1 MDFKNVKVRTEQ
13 AVGFVQI
20 DRVVDKNSLNIET
33 SKEILQALTNFDQD
47 SSIKCIA
54 IEGNQKLF
62 SPGADIKELQ
72 SLNKNAAAEKK
83 LFDAFDEIY
92 NIKTRI
98 EEQIGFVQ
106 IDRVAD
112 KNSLNIETSKE
123 ILQALTNF
131 DQDSS
136 IKCIAIEG
144 NQKLF
149 SPGADIKELQSLNK
163 NTAAEKKLFDA
174 FDEIY
179 NIKKPVVALVEGYAL
194 GGGMELAL
202 ICDFI
207 IASENAKFS
216 QPEVNLGLIPGIG
229 GTQRL
234 KRSAGKYNANFLCMT
249 GEMVTAQQAQ
259 NMGIVSVVLK
269 AGEFKDGTMKILKS
283 ISEKPL
289 SSLIEIKRLINK
301 DASLKDER
309 QTFYKLLDSENKKI
323 GIKSFFEKT
332 KPEWK

>member
-1 MDFKNVKVRTEQ
+1 MDFKNIKIRSEQ
-13 AVGFVQI
+13 
-20 DRVVDKNSLNIET
+20 N
-33 SKEILQALTNFDQD
+33 
-47 SSIKCIA
+47 
-54 IEGNQKLF
+54 
-62 SPGADIKELQ
+62 
-72 SLNKNAAAEKK
+72 
-83 LFDAFDEIY
+83 
-92 NIKTRI
+92 
-98 EEQIGFVQ
+98 IGFVQ

-131 DQDSS
+131 DQDNK

-144 NQKLF
+144 NEKLF
-149 SPGADIKELQSLNK
+149 SPGADIKELQNLTKNK
-163 NTAAEKKLFDA
+163 AVAQKLFDA

-179 NIKKPVVALVEGYAL
+179 NIKKPVIALVEGYAL

-207 IASENAKFS
+207 ISSENAKFS

-234 KRSAGKYNANFLCMT
+234 KRTAGKYNANFLCMT
-249 GEMVTAQQAQ
+249 GEMIAAEQAQ
-259 NMGIVSVVLK
+259 NMGIVSIVLK
-269 AGEFKDGTMKILKS
+269 ATEFKDGAMKILKS

-309 QTFYKLLDSENKKI
+309 QTFYKLLDSENKNI

>member
-1 MDFKNVKVRTEQ
+1 MDFKNIKVRSEQ
-13 AVGFVQI
+13 TIGFVQI
-20 DRVVDKNSLNIET
+20 DRVAEKNSLDIET
-33 SKEILQALTNFDQD
+33 SKEILQALQNFDQD
-47 SSIKCIA
+47 NAIKCIA

-72 SLNKNAAAEKK
+72 NLTKNKAAE
-83 LFDAFDEIY
+83 
-92 NIKTRI
+92 
-98 EEQIGFVQ
+98 Q
-106 IDRVAD
+106 
-112 KNSLNIETSKE
+112 
-123 ILQALTNF
+123 
-131 DQDSS
+131 
-136 IKCIAIEG
+136 
-144 NQKLF
+144 
-149 SPGADIKELQSLNK
+149 
-163 NTAAEKKLFDA
+163 KLFDA

-179 NIKKPVVALVEGYAL
+179 NIKKPVIALVEGYAL

-207 IASENAKFS
+207 IASENAKFG

-234 KRSAGKYNANFLCMT
+234 KRSAGKYNANYLCMT
-249 GEMVTAQQAQ
+249 GDIISAQQEH
-259 NMGIVSVVLK
+259 NIGFVSAVLK
-269 AGEFKDGTMKILKS
+269 AEEFKEGAMKILKS

-289 SSLIEIKRLINK
+289 SSLVEIKRLINK

-309 QTFYKLLDSENKKI
+309 QTFYKLLDGENKYI

>member
-1 MDFKNVKVRTEQ
+1 MEFKNIKVRSEQ
-13 AVGFVQI
+13 TIGYVQI
-20 DRVVDKNSLNIET
+20 DRVAEKNSLDIET
-33 SKEILQALTNFDQD
+33 SKEILQALQNFDQD
-47 SSIKCIA
+47 NSIKCIA

-72 SLNKNAAAEKK
+72 NLTKNKAAE
-83 LFDAFDEIY
+83 
-92 NIKTRI
+92 
-98 EEQIGFVQ
+98 Q
-106 IDRVAD
+106 
-112 KNSLNIETSKE
+112 
-123 ILQALTNF
+123 
-131 DQDSS
+131 
-136 IKCIAIEG
+136 
-144 NQKLF
+144 
-149 SPGADIKELQSLNK
+149 
-163 NTAAEKKLFDA
+163 KLFDA

-179 NIKKPVVALVEGYAL
+179 NIKKPVIALVEGYAL

-207 IASENAKFS
+207 IASENAKFG

-234 KRSAGKYNANFLCMT
+234 KRSAGKYNANYLCMT
-249 GEMVTAQQAQ
+249 GEIISAQQAH
-259 NMGIVSVVLK
+259 NIGFVSVVLK
-269 AGEFKDGTMKILKS
+269 AEEFKEGATKILKS

-309 QTFYKLLDSENKKI
+309 QTFYKLLDGENKYI

>member
-1 MDFKNVKVRTEQ
+1 MDFKNIKVRSEL
-13 AVGFVQI
+13 AIGFVQI
-20 DRVVDKNSLNIET
+20 DRVAEKNSLDIET
-33 SKEILQALTNFDQD
+33 SKEILQALQNFDQD
-47 SSIKCIA
+47 NAIKCIA

-72 SLNKNAAAEKK
+72 NLTKNKAAE
-83 LFDAFDEIY
+83 
-92 NIKTRI
+92 
-98 EEQIGFVQ
+98 Q
-106 IDRVAD
+106 
-112 KNSLNIETSKE
+112 
-123 ILQALTNF
+123 
-131 DQDSS
+131 
-136 IKCIAIEG
+136 
-144 NQKLF
+144 
-149 SPGADIKELQSLNK
+149 
-163 NTAAEKKLFDA
+163 KLFDA

-179 NIKKPVVALVEGYAL
+179 NIKKPVIAFVEGYAL

-207 IASENAKFS
+207 IASENAKFG

-234 KRSAGKYNANFLCMT
+234 KRSAGKYNANYLCMT
-249 GEMVTAQQAQ
+249 GEIISAQQAH
-259 NMGIVSVVLK
+259 NIGVVSVVLK
-269 AGEFKDGTMKILKS
+269 AEEFKEGAMKILKS

-289 SSLIEIKRLINK
+289 SSLVEIKRLINK

-309 QTFYKLLDSENKKI
+309 QTFYKLLDGENKNI

>member
-1 MDFKNVKVRTEQ
+1 MNFK
-13 AVGFVQI
+13 
-20 DRVVDKNSLNIET
+20 
-33 SKEILQALTNFDQD
+33 
-47 SSIKCIA
+47 
-54 IEGNQKLF
+54 
-62 SPGADIKELQ
+62 
-72 SLNKNAAAEKK
+72 
-83 LFDAFDEIY
+83 

-131 DQDSS
+131 DQDDST
-136 IKCIAIEG
+136 KCIAIEG
-144 NQKLF
+144 NEKLF
-149 SPGADIKELQSLNK
+149 SPGADIKELQNLTKNK
-163 NTAAEKKLFDA
+163 AAEQKLFDS

-234 KRSAGKYNANFLCMT
+234 KRIAGKYNANYLCMT
-249 GEMVTAQQAQ
+249 GEMITAQQAE

-269 AGEFKDGTMKILKS
+269 AGEFKDGAMKVLKS

-309 QTFYKLLDSENKKI
+309 QTFYKLLDGENKNI

>member
-1 MDFKNVKVRTEQ
+1 MDFKNIKIRSEQ
-13 AVGFVQI
+13 
-20 DRVVDKNSLNIET
+20 N
-33 SKEILQALTNFDQD
+33 
-47 SSIKCIA
+47 
-54 IEGNQKLF
+54 
-62 SPGADIKELQ
+62 
-72 SLNKNAAAEKK
+72 
-83 LFDAFDEIY
+83 
-92 NIKTRI
+92 
-98 EEQIGFVQ
+98 IGFVQ

-131 DQDSS
+131 DQDNK

-144 NQKLF
+144 NEKLF
-149 SPGADIKELQSLNK
+149 SPGADIKELQNLTKNK
-163 NTAAEKKLFDA
+163 AVAQKLFDA

-179 NIKKPVVALVEGYAL
+179 NIKKPVIALVEGYAL

-207 IASENAKFS
+207 ISSENAKFS

-234 KRSAGKYNANFLCMT
+234 KRTAGKYNANFLCMT
-249 GEMVTAQQAQ
+249 GEMIAAEQAQ

-269 AGEFKDGTMKILKS
+269 ATEFKDGAMKILKS

-309 QTFYKLLDSENKKI
+309 QTFYKLLDGENKYI

>member
-1 MDFKNVKVRTEQ
+1 MDFKNIKIRSEQ
-13 AVGFVQI
+13 
-20 DRVVDKNSLNIET
+20 N
-33 SKEILQALTNFDQD
+33 
-47 SSIKCIA
+47 
-54 IEGNQKLF
+54 
-62 SPGADIKELQ
+62 
-72 SLNKNAAAEKK
+72 
-83 LFDAFDEIY
+83 
-92 NIKTRI
+92 
-98 EEQIGFVQ
+98 IGFVK

-131 DQDSS
+131 DQDNT

-144 NQKLF
+144 NEKLF
-149 SPGADIKELQSLNK
+149 SPGADIKELQNLTKNK
-163 NTAAEKKLFDA
+163 AAEQKLFDA

-179 NIKKPVVALVEGYAL
+179 NIKKPVIALVEGYAL

-234 KRSAGKYNANFLCMT
+234 KRTAGKYNANFLCMT
-249 GEMVTAQQAQ
+249 GEMITAEQAQ
-259 NMGIVSVVLK
+259 NMGIISVVLK
-269 AGEFKDGTMKILKS
+269 ATEFKDGAMKILKS

-309 QTFYKLLDSENKKI
+309 QTFYKLLDSENKNI

>member
-1 MDFKNVKVRTEQ
+1 MDFKNIKVRSEQ
-13 AVGFVQI
+13 TIGFVQI
-20 DRVVDKNSLNIET
+20 DRVAEKNSLDIET
-33 SKEILQALTNFDQD
+33 SKEILQALQNLDQD
-47 SSIKCIA
+47 NSIKCIA

-72 SLNKNAAAEKK
+72 NLTKNKAAE
-83 LFDAFDEIY
+83 
-92 NIKTRI
+92 
-98 EEQIGFVQ
+98 Q
-106 IDRVAD
+106 
-112 KNSLNIETSKE
+112 
-123 ILQALTNF
+123 
-131 DQDSS
+131 
-136 IKCIAIEG
+136 
-144 NQKLF
+144 
-149 SPGADIKELQSLNK
+149 
-163 NTAAEKKLFDA
+163 KLFDA

-179 NIKKPVVALVEGYAL
+179 NIKKPVIALVEGYAL

-207 IASENAKFS
+207 IASENAKFG

-234 KRSAGKYNANFLCMT
+234 KRSAGKYNANYLCMT
-249 GEMVTAQQAQ
+249 GEIISAQQAH
-259 NMGIVSVVLK
+259 NIGVVSVVLK
-269 AGEFKDGTMKILKS
+269 AEEFKEGAMKILKS

-289 SSLIEIKRLINK
+289 SSLVEIKRLINK

-309 QTFYKLLDSENKKI
+309 QTFYKLLDGENKYI

>member
-1 MDFKNVKVRTEQ
+1 MDFKNIKVRSEQ
-13 AVGFVQI
+13 TIGFVQI
-20 DRVVDKNSLNIET
+20 DRVAEKNSLDIET
-33 SKEILQALTNFDQD
+33 SKEILQALQNFDQD
-47 SSIKCIA
+47 NAIKCIA

-72 SLNKNAAAEKK
+72 NLTKNKAAE
-83 LFDAFDEIY
+83 
-92 NIKTRI
+92 
-98 EEQIGFVQ
+98 Q
-106 IDRVAD
+106 
-112 KNSLNIETSKE
+112 
-123 ILQALTNF
+123 
-131 DQDSS
+131 
-136 IKCIAIEG
+136 
-144 NQKLF
+144 
-149 SPGADIKELQSLNK
+149 
-163 NTAAEKKLFDA
+163 KLFDA

-179 NIKKPVVALVEGYAL
+179 NIKKPVIALVEGYAL

-207 IASENAKFS
+207 IASENAKFG

-234 KRSAGKYNANFLCMT
+234 KRSTGKYNANYLCMT
-249 GEMVTAQQAQ
+249 GEIISAQQAH
-259 NMGIVSVVLK
+259 NIGVVSVVLK
-269 AGEFKDGTMKILKS
+269 AEEFKEGAMKILKS

-289 SSLIEIKRLINK
+289 SSLVEIKRLINK

-309 QTFYKLLDSENKKI
+309 QTFYKLLDGENKYI

>member
-1 MDFKNVKVRTEQ
+1 MDFKNIKVR
-13 AVGFVQI
+13 
-20 DRVVDKNSLNIET
+20 
-33 SKEILQALTNFDQD
+33 
-47 SSIKCIA
+47 
-54 IEGNQKLF
+54 
-62 SPGADIKELQ
+62 
-72 SLNKNAAAEKK
+72 AEE
-83 LFDAFDEIY
+83 A
-92 NIKTRI
+92 
-98 EEQIGFVQ
+98 IGFVQ

-131 DQDSS
+131 DQDNA

-149 SPGADIKELQSLNK
+149 SPGADIKELDSLTK

-179 NIKKPVVALVEGYAL
+179 NIKKPVIALVEGYAL

-216 QPEVNLGLIPGIG
+216 QPEINLGLIPGIG

-234 KRSAGKYNANFLCMT
+234 KRYAGKYNANYLCMT
-249 GEMVTAQQAQ
+249 GEMITAQQAQ
-259 NMGIVSVVLK
+259 HIGFVSVVLK
-269 AGEFKDGTMKILKS
+269 AEEFKTGSHKILKS

-289 SSLIEIKRLINK
+289 SSLVEIKRLINK

-323 GIKSFFEKT
+323 GIKSFFEKN

>member
-1 MDFKNVKVRTEQ
+1 MDFK
-13 AVGFVQI
+13 
-20 DRVVDKNSLNIET
+20 
-33 SKEILQALTNFDQD
+33 
-47 SSIKCIA
+47 
-54 IEGNQKLF
+54 
-62 SPGADIKELQ
+62 
-72 SLNKNAAAEKK
+72 
-83 LFDAFDEIY
+83 

-131 DQDSS
+131 DQDDST
-136 IKCIAIEG
+136 KCIAIEG
-144 NQKLF
+144 NEKLF
-149 SPGADIKELQSLNK
+149 SPGADIKELQNLTKNK
-163 NTAAEKKLFDA
+163 AAEQKLFDS

-234 KRSAGKYNANFLCMT
+234 KRTAGKYNANFLCMT
-249 GEMVTAQQAQ
+249 GEMITAEQAQ
-259 NMGIVSVVLK
+259 NMGIISVVLK
-269 AGEFKDGTMKILKS
+269 ATEFKDGAMKILKS

-309 QTFYKLLDSENKKI
+309 QTFYKLLDGENKYI

>member
-1 MDFKNVKVRTEQ
+1 MDFKNIKVRSEQ
-13 AVGFVQI
+13 TIGFVQI
-20 DRVVDKNSLNIET
+20 DRVAEKNSLDIET
-33 SKEILQALTNFDQD
+33 SKEILQALQNLDQD
-47 SSIKCIA
+47 NSIKCIV

-72 SLNKNAAAEKK
+72 NLTKNKAAE
-83 LFDAFDEIY
+83 
-92 NIKTRI
+92 
-98 EEQIGFVQ
+98 Q
-106 IDRVAD
+106 
-112 KNSLNIETSKE
+112 
-123 ILQALTNF
+123 
-131 DQDSS
+131 
-136 IKCIAIEG
+136 
-144 NQKLF
+144 
-149 SPGADIKELQSLNK
+149 
-163 NTAAEKKLFDA
+163 KLFDA

-179 NIKKPVVALVEGYAL
+179 NIKKPVIALVEGYAL

-207 IASENAKFS
+207 IASENAKFG

-234 KRSAGKYNANFLCMT
+234 KRSAGKYNANYLCMT
-249 GEMVTAQQAQ
+249 GEIISAQQAH
-259 NMGIVSVVLK
+259 NIGVVSVVLK
-269 AGEFKDGTMKILKS
+269 AEEFKEGAMKILKS

-289 SSLIEIKRLINK
+289 SSLVEIKRLINK

-309 QTFYKLLDSENKKI
+309 QTFYKLLDGENKYI

>member
-1 MDFKNVKVRTEQ
+1 MEFKNIKVRSEQ
-13 AVGFVQI
+13 TIGFVQI
-20 DRVVDKNSLNIET
+20 DRVAEKNSLDIET
-33 SKEILQALTNFDQD
+33 SKEILQALQNFDQD
-47 SSIKCIA
+47 NSIKCIA

-72 SLNKNAAAEKK
+72 NLTKNKAAE
-83 LFDAFDEIY
+83 
-92 NIKTRI
+92 
-98 EEQIGFVQ
+98 Q
-106 IDRVAD
+106 
-112 KNSLNIETSKE
+112 
-123 ILQALTNF
+123 
-131 DQDSS
+131 
-136 IKCIAIEG
+136 
-144 NQKLF
+144 
-149 SPGADIKELQSLNK
+149 
-163 NTAAEKKLFDA
+163 KLFDA

-179 NIKKPVVALVEGYAL
+179 NIKKPVIALVEGYAL

-207 IASENAKFS
+207 IASENAKFG

-234 KRSAGKYNANFLCMT
+234 KRSAGKYNANYLCMT
-249 GEMVTAQQAQ
+249 GEIISAQQAH
-259 NMGIVSVVLK
+259 NIGFVSVVLK
-269 AGEFKDGTMKILKS
+269 AEEFKEGATKILKS

-309 QTFYKLLDSENKKI
+309 QTFYKLLDGENKYI

>member
-1 MDFKNVKVRTEQ
+1 MEFKNIKVRSEQ
-13 AVGFVQI
+13 TIGFVQI
-20 DRVVDKNSLNIET
+20 DRVTEKNSLDIKT
-33 SKEILQALTNFDQD
+33 SKEILQALQNFDQD
-47 SSIKCIA
+47 NSIKCIA

-72 SLNKNAAAEKK
+72 NLTKNKAAE
-83 LFDAFDEIY
+83 
-92 NIKTRI
+92 
-98 EEQIGFVQ
+98 Q
-106 IDRVAD
+106 
-112 KNSLNIETSKE
+112 
-123 ILQALTNF
+123 
-131 DQDSS
+131 
-136 IKCIAIEG
+136 
-144 NQKLF
+144 
-149 SPGADIKELQSLNK
+149 
-163 NTAAEKKLFDA
+163 KLFDA

-179 NIKKPVVALVEGYAL
+179 NIKKPVIALVEGYAL

-207 IASENAKFS
+207 IASENAKFG

-234 KRSAGKYNANFLCMT
+234 KRSAGKYNANYLCMT
-249 GEMVTAQQAQ
+249 GDIISAQQAH
-259 NMGIVSVVLK
+259 NIGVVSVVLK
-269 AGEFKDGTMKILKS
+269 AEEFKDGAMKILKS

-289 SSLIEIKRLINK
+289 SSLVEIKRLINK

-309 QTFYKLLDSENKKI
+309 QTFYKLLDGENKYI

>member
-1 MDFKNVKVRTEQ
+1 MDFKNIKIRIEQ
-13 AVGFVQI
+13 NIGFVQI
-20 DRVVDKNSLNIET
+20 DRLSDKNSLNIET

-47 SSIKCIA
+47 NKIKCIA
-54 IEGNQKLF
+54 IEGNEKLF

-72 SLNKNAAAEKK
+72 NLTKNKAAA
-83 LFDAFDEIY
+83 
-92 NIKTRI
+92 
-98 EEQIGFVQ
+98 Q
-106 IDRVAD
+106 
-112 KNSLNIETSKE
+112 
-123 ILQALTNF
+123 
-131 DQDSS
+131 
-136 IKCIAIEG
+136 
-144 NQKLF
+144 
-149 SPGADIKELQSLNK
+149 
-163 NTAAEKKLFDA
+163 KLFDA

-179 NIKKPVVALVEGYAL
+179 NIKKPVIALVEGYAL

-234 KRSAGKYNANFLCMT
+234 KRTAGKYNANFLCMT
-249 GEMVTAQQAQ
+249 GEMITAEQAQ

-269 AGEFKDGTMKILKS
+269 ATEFKDGAMKILKS

-309 QTFYKLLDSENKKI
+309 QTFYKLLDSENKNI

>member
-1 MDFKNVKVRTEQ
+1 MDFKNIKVRAEQ
-13 AVGFVQI
+13 AV
-20 DRVVDKNSLNIET
+20 
-33 SKEILQALTNFDQD
+33 
-47 SSIKCIA
+47 
-54 IEGNQKLF
+54 
-62 SPGADIKELQ
+62 
-72 SLNKNAAAEKK
+72 
-83 LFDAFDEIY
+83 
-92 NIKTRI
+92 
-98 EEQIGFVQ
+98 GFVQ

-131 DQDSS
+131 DQDNA

-149 SPGADIKELQSLNK
+149 SPGADIKELDSLTK

-179 NIKKPVVALVEGYAL
+179 NIKKPVIALVEGYAL

-216 QPEVNLGLIPGIG
+216 QPEINLGLIPGIG

-234 KRSAGKYNANFLCMT
+234 KRSAGKYNANYLCMT
-249 GEMVTAQQAQ
+249 GEMITAQQDEF
-259 NMGIVSVVLK
+259 K
-269 AGEFKDGTMKILKS
+269 AGSHKILKS

-289 SSLIEIKRLINK
+289 SSLVEIKRLINK

>member
-1 MDFKNVKVRTEQ
+1 MDFKNIKVRSEQ
-13 AVGFVQI
+13 AIGFVQI
-20 DRVVDKNSLNIET
+20 DRVAEKNSLDIET
-33 SKEILQALTNFDQD
+33 SKEILQALQNLDHD
-47 SSIKCIA
+47 NSIKCIA

-72 SLNKNAAAEKK
+72 NLTKNKAAE
-83 LFDAFDEIY
+83 
-92 NIKTRI
+92 
-98 EEQIGFVQ
+98 Q
-106 IDRVAD
+106 
-112 KNSLNIETSKE
+112 
-123 ILQALTNF
+123 
-131 DQDSS
+131 
-136 IKCIAIEG
+136 
-144 NQKLF
+144 
-149 SPGADIKELQSLNK
+149 
-163 NTAAEKKLFDA
+163 KLFDA

-179 NIKKPVVALVEGYAL
+179 NIKKPVIALVEGYAL

-207 IASENAKFS
+207 IASENAKFG

-234 KRSAGKYNANFLCMT
+234 KRSAGKYNANYLCMT
-249 GEMVTAQQAQ
+249 GEIISAQQAH
-259 NMGIVSVVLK
+259 NIGVVSVVLK
-269 AGEFKDGTMKILKS
+269 AEEFKEGAMKILKS

-289 SSLIEIKRLINK
+289 SSLVEIKRLINK

-309 QTFYKLLDSENKKI
+309 QTFYKLLDGENKYI

>member
-1 MDFKNVKVRTEQ
+1 MEFKNIKVRSEQ
-13 AVGFVQI
+13 TIGYVQI
-20 DRVVDKNSLNIET
+20 DRVAEKNSLDIET
-33 SKEILQALTNFDQD
+33 SKEILQALQNFDQD
-47 SSIKCIA
+47 NSIKCIA

-72 SLNKNAAAEKK
+72 NLTKNKAAE
-83 LFDAFDEIY
+83 
-92 NIKTRI
+92 
-98 EEQIGFVQ
+98 Q
-106 IDRVAD
+106 
-112 KNSLNIETSKE
+112 
-123 ILQALTNF
+123 
-131 DQDSS
+131 
-136 IKCIAIEG
+136 
-144 NQKLF
+144 
-149 SPGADIKELQSLNK
+149 
-163 NTAAEKKLFDA
+163 KLFDA

-179 NIKKPVVALVEGYAL
+179 NIKKPVIALVEGYAL

-207 IASENAKFS
+207 IASENAKFG

-234 KRSAGKYNANFLCMT
+234 KRSAGKYNANYLCMT
-249 GEMVTAQQAQ
+249 GEIISAQQAH
-259 NMGIVSVVLK
+259 NIGVVSVVLK
-269 AGEFKDGTMKILKS
+269 AEEFKEGAMKILKS

-289 SSLIEIKRLINK
+289 SSLVEIKRLINK

-309 QTFYKLLDSENKKI
+309 QTFYKLLDGENKYI

>member
-1 MDFKNVKVRTEQ
+1 MDFKNIKIRTEQ
-13 AVGFVQI
+13 
-20 DRVVDKNSLNIET
+20 S
-33 SKEILQALTNFDQD
+33 
-47 SSIKCIA
+47 
-54 IEGNQKLF
+54 
-62 SPGADIKELQ
+62 
-72 SLNKNAAAEKK
+72 
-83 LFDAFDEIY
+83 
-92 NIKTRI
+92 
-98 EEQIGFVQ
+98 IGFLQ

-123 ILQALTNF
+123 ILQALINF
-131 DQDSS
+131 DQDTL
-136 IKCIAIEG
+136 IKCVAIEG
-144 NQKLF
+144 NEKLF
-149 SPGADIKELQSLNK
+149 SPGADIKELQNLTKNK
-163 NTAAEKKLFDA
+163 AADQKLFEA
-174 FDEIY
+174 FDEIH
-179 NIKKPVVALVEGYAL
+179 NIKKPVIALVEGYAL

-234 KRSAGKYNANFLCMT
+234 KRSAGKYNANYLCMT
-249 GEMVTAQQAQ
+249 GEMITAQQAQ
-259 NMGIVSVVLK
+259 NMGIVSIVLK
-269 AGEFKDGTMKILKS
+269 AAEFKEETMKILKS

-309 QTFYKLLDSENKKI
+309 QTFYKLLDSENKYI

>member
-1 MDFKNVKVRTEQ
+1 MDFKNIKIRSEQ
-13 AVGFVQI
+13 NIGFVQI
-20 DRVVDKNSLNIET
+20 DRVSDKNSLNIET

-47 SSIKCIA
+47 NTIKCIA
-54 IEGNQKLF
+54 IEGNEKLF

-72 SLNKNAAAEKK
+72 NLTKNKA
-83 LFDAFDEIY
+83 
-92 NIKTRI
+92 
-98 EEQIGFVQ
+98 
-106 IDRVAD
+106 VA
-112 KNSLNIETSKE
+112 
-123 ILQALTNF
+123 Q
-131 DQDSS
+131 
-136 IKCIAIEG
+136 
-144 NQKLF
+144 
-149 SPGADIKELQSLNK
+149 
-163 NTAAEKKLFDA
+163 KLFDA

-179 NIKKPVVALVEGYAL
+179 NIKKPVIALVEGYAL

-207 IASENAKFS
+207 ISSENAKFS

-234 KRSAGKYNANFLCMT
+234 KRTAGKYNANFLCMT
-249 GEMVTAQQAQ
+249 GEMITAEQAQ

-269 AGEFKDGTMKILKS
+269 ATEFKDGAMKILKS

-289 SSLIEIKRLINK
+289 SSLVEIKRLINK

-309 QTFYKLLDSENKKI
+309 QTFYKLLDSENKNI

>member
-1 MDFKNVKVRTEQ
+1 MDFKNIKIRSEQ
-13 AVGFVQI
+13 
-20 DRVVDKNSLNIET
+20 N
-33 SKEILQALTNFDQD
+33 
-47 SSIKCIA
+47 
-54 IEGNQKLF
+54 
-62 SPGADIKELQ
+62 
-72 SLNKNAAAEKK
+72 
-83 LFDAFDEIY
+83 
-92 NIKTRI
+92 
-98 EEQIGFVQ
+98 IGFVQ

-131 DQDSS
+131 DQDNK

-144 NQKLF
+144 NEKLF
-149 SPGADIKELQSLNK
+149 SPGADIKELQNLTKNK
-163 NTAAEKKLFDA
+163 AVAQKLFDA

-179 NIKKPVVALVEGYAL
+179 NIKKPVIALVEGYAL

-207 IASENAKFS
+207 ISSENAKFS

-234 KRSAGKYNANFLCMT
+234 KRTAGKYNANFLCMT
-249 GEMVTAQQAQ
+249 GEMITAEQAQ

-269 AGEFKDGTMKILKS
+269 VTEFKDGAMKILKS

-309 QTFYKLLDSENKKI
+309 QTFYKLLDSENKNI

>member
-1 MDFKNVKVRTEQ
+1 MDFKNIKIRSEQ
-13 AVGFVQI
+13 
-20 DRVVDKNSLNIET
+20 N
-33 SKEILQALTNFDQD
+33 
-47 SSIKCIA
+47 
-54 IEGNQKLF
+54 
-62 SPGADIKELQ
+62 
-72 SLNKNAAAEKK
+72 
-83 LFDAFDEIY
+83 
-92 NIKTRI
+92 
-98 EEQIGFVQ
+98 IGFVQ

-131 DQDSS
+131 DQDNK

-144 NQKLF
+144 NEKLF
-149 SPGADIKELQSLNK
+149 SPGADIKELQNLTKNK
-163 NTAAEKKLFDA
+163 AVAQKLFDA

-179 NIKKPVVALVEGYAL
+179 NIKKPVIALVEGYAL

-234 KRSAGKYNANFLCMT
+234 KRTAGKYNANFLCMT
-249 GEMVTAQQAQ
+249 GEMITAEQAQ

-269 AGEFKDGTMKILKS
+269 ATEFKDGAMKILKS

-309 QTFYKLLDSENKKI
+309 QTFYKLLDSENKNI

>member
-1 MDFKNVKVRTEQ
+1 MDFKNIKVRSEQ
-13 AVGFVQI
+13 AIGFVQI
-20 DRVVDKNSLNIET
+20 DRVAEKNSLDIET
-33 SKEILQALTNFDQD
+33 SKEILQALQNFDQD
-47 SSIKCIA
+47 NSIKCIA

-72 SLNKNAAAEKK
+72 NLTKNKAAE
-83 LFDAFDEIY
+83 
-92 NIKTRI
+92 
-98 EEQIGFVQ
+98 Q
-106 IDRVAD
+106 
-112 KNSLNIETSKE
+112 
-123 ILQALTNF
+123 
-131 DQDSS
+131 
-136 IKCIAIEG
+136 
-144 NQKLF
+144 
-149 SPGADIKELQSLNK
+149 
-163 NTAAEKKLFDA
+163 KLFDA

-179 NIKKPVVALVEGYAL
+179 NIKKPVIALVEGYAL

-207 IASENAKFS
+207 IASENAKFG

-234 KRSAGKYNANFLCMT
+234 KRSAGKYNANYLCMT
-249 GEMVTAQQAQ
+249 GEIISAQQAH
-259 NMGIVSVVLK
+259 NIGVVSVVLK
-269 AGEFKDGTMKILKS
+269 AEEFKEGAMKILKS

-309 QTFYKLLDSENKKI
+309 QTFYKLLDGENKNI

>member
-1 MDFKNVKVRTEQ
+1 MDFKNIKIRSEQ
-13 AVGFVQI
+13 TIGFVQI
-20 DRVVDKNSLNIET
+20 DRVAEKNSLDIET
-33 SKEILQALTNFDQD
+33 SKEILQALQNFDQD
-47 SSIKCIA
+47 NAIKCIA

-72 SLNKNAAAEKK
+72 NLTKNKAAE
-83 LFDAFDEIY
+83 
-92 NIKTRI
+92 
-98 EEQIGFVQ
+98 Q
-106 IDRVAD
+106 
-112 KNSLNIETSKE
+112 
-123 ILQALTNF
+123 
-131 DQDSS
+131 
-136 IKCIAIEG
+136 
-144 NQKLF
+144 
-149 SPGADIKELQSLNK
+149 
-163 NTAAEKKLFDA
+163 KLFDA

-179 NIKKPVVALVEGYAL
+179 NIKKPVIALVEGYAL

-207 IASENAKFS
+207 IASENAKFG

-234 KRSAGKYNANFLCMT
+234 KRSAGKYNANYLCMT
-249 GEMVTAQQAQ
+249 GDIISAQQAH
-259 NMGIVSVVLK
+259 NIGVVSVVLK
-269 AGEFKDGTMKILKS
+269 AEEFKEGAMKILKS

-289 SSLIEIKRLINK
+289 SSLVEIKRLINK

-309 QTFYKLLDSENKKI
+309 QTFYKLLDGENKYI

>member
-1 MDFKNVKVRTEQ
+1 MDFKNIKIRSEQ
-13 AVGFVQI
+13 
-20 DRVVDKNSLNIET
+20 N
-33 SKEILQALTNFDQD
+33 
-47 SSIKCIA
+47 
-54 IEGNQKLF
+54 
-62 SPGADIKELQ
+62 
-72 SLNKNAAAEKK
+72 
-83 LFDAFDEIY
+83 
-92 NIKTRI
+92 
-98 EEQIGFVQ
+98 IGFVQ

-131 DQDSS
+131 DQDNK

-144 NQKLF
+144 NEKLF
-149 SPGADIKELQSLNK
+149 SPGADIKELQNLTKNK
-163 NTAAEKKLFDA
+163 AAAQKLFDA

-179 NIKKPVVALVEGYAL
+179 NIKKPVIALVEGYAL

-207 IASENAKFS
+207 ISSENAKFS

-234 KRSAGKYNANFLCMT
+234 KRTAGKYNANFLCMT
-249 GEMVTAQQAQ
+249 GEMIAAEQAQ

-269 AGEFKDGTMKILKS
+269 ATEFKDGAMKILKS

-309 QTFYKLLDSENKKI
+309 QTFYKLLDSENKNI

>member
-1 MDFKNVKVRTEQ
+1 MDFKNIKIRSEQ
-13 AVGFVQI
+13 
-20 DRVVDKNSLNIET
+20 N
-33 SKEILQALTNFDQD
+33 
-47 SSIKCIA
+47 
-54 IEGNQKLF
+54 
-62 SPGADIKELQ
+62 
-72 SLNKNAAAEKK
+72 
-83 LFDAFDEIY
+83 
-92 NIKTRI
+92 
-98 EEQIGFVQ
+98 IGFVQ

-131 DQDSS
+131 DQDNK

-144 NQKLF
+144 NEKLF
-149 SPGADIKELQSLNK
+149 SPGADIKELQNLTKNK
-163 NTAAEKKLFDA
+163 AVAQKLFDA

-179 NIKKPVVALVEGYAL
+179 NIKKPVIALVEGYAL

-207 IASENAKFS
+207 IASENAKFA
-216 QPEVNLGLIPGIG
+216 QPEINLGLIPGIG

-234 KRSAGKYNANFLCMT
+234 KRYAGKYNANYLCMT
-249 GEMVTAQQAQ
+249 GEMITAEQAQ

-269 AGEFKDGTMKILKS
+269 ATEFKDGAMKILKS

-309 QTFYKLLDSENKKI
+309 QTFYKLLDSENKNI

>member
-1 MDFKNVKVRTEQ
+1 MDFKNIKVRSEQ
-13 AVGFVQI
+13 TIGFVQI
-20 DRVVDKNSLNIET
+20 DRVAEKNSLDIET
-33 SKEILQALTNFDQD
+33 SKKILQALQNFDQD
-47 SSIKCIA
+47 NTIKCIA

-72 SLNKNAAAEKK
+72 NLTKNKAAE
-83 LFDAFDEIY
+83 
-92 NIKTRI
+92 
-98 EEQIGFVQ
+98 Q
-106 IDRVAD
+106 
-112 KNSLNIETSKE
+112 
-123 ILQALTNF
+123 
-131 DQDSS
+131 
-136 IKCIAIEG
+136 
-144 NQKLF
+144 
-149 SPGADIKELQSLNK
+149 
-163 NTAAEKKLFDA
+163 KLFDA

-179 NIKKPVVALVEGYAL
+179 NIKKPVIALVEGYAL

-207 IASENAKFS
+207 IASENAKFG

-234 KRSAGKYNANFLCMT
+234 KRSAGKYNANYLCMT
-249 GEMVTAQQAQ
+249 GDIISAQQAH
-259 NMGIVSVVLK
+259 NIGVVSVVLK
-269 AGEFKDGTMKILKS
+269 AEEFKEGAMKILKS

-289 SSLIEIKRLINK
+289 SSLVEIKRLINK

-309 QTFYKLLDSENKKI
+309 QTFYKLLDGENKYI

>member
-1 MDFKNVKVRTEQ
+1 MDFKNIKIRTEQ
-13 AVGFVQI
+13 
-20 DRVVDKNSLNIET
+20 S
-33 SKEILQALTNFDQD
+33 
-47 SSIKCIA
+47 
-54 IEGNQKLF
+54 
-62 SPGADIKELQ
+62 
-72 SLNKNAAAEKK
+72 
-83 LFDAFDEIY
+83 
-92 NIKTRI
+92 
-98 EEQIGFVQ
+98 IGFLQ

-123 ILQALTNF
+123 ILQALINF
-131 DQDSS
+131 DQDTT

-144 NQKLF
+144 NEKLF
-149 SPGADIKELQSLNK
+149 SPGADIKELQNLTKNK
-163 NTAAEKKLFDA
+163 AADQKLFEA
-174 FDEIY
+174 FDEIH
-179 NIKKPVVALVEGYAL
+179 NIKKPVIALVEGYAL

-234 KRSAGKYNANFLCMT
+234 KRSAGKYNANYLCMT
-249 GEMVTAQQAQ
+249 GEMITAQQAQ
-259 NMGIVSVVLK
+259 NMGIVSIVLK
-269 AGEFKDGTMKILKS
+269 AAEFKEETMKILKS

-309 QTFYKLLDSENKKI
+309 QTFYKLLDGENKYI

>member
-1 MDFKNVKVRTEQ
+1 MDFK
-13 AVGFVQI
+13 
-20 DRVVDKNSLNIET
+20 
-33 SKEILQALTNFDQD
+33 
-47 SSIKCIA
+47 
-54 IEGNQKLF
+54 
-62 SPGADIKELQ
+62 
-72 SLNKNAAAEKK
+72 
-83 LFDAFDEIY
+83 

-131 DQDSS
+131 DQDSA

-144 NQKLF
+144 NEKLF
-149 SPGADIKELQSLNK
+149 SPGADIKELQNLTKNK
-163 NTAAEKKLFDA
+163 AAEQKLFDA

>member
-1 MDFKNVKVRTEQ
+1 
-13 AVGFVQI
+13 VQI
-20 DRVVDKNSLNIET
+20 DR
-33 SKEILQALTNFDQD
+33 A
-47 SSIKCIA
+47 
-54 IEGNQKLF
+54 
-62 SPGADIKELQ
+62 
-72 SLNKNAAAEKK
+72 
-83 LFDAFDEIY
+83 
-92 NIKTRI
+92 
-98 EEQIGFVQ
+98 
-106 IDRVAD
+106 AD

-123 ILQALTNF
+123 ILQALINF
-131 DQDSS
+131 DQDNS

-144 NQKLF
+144 NEKLF
-149 SPGADIKELQSLNK
+149 SPGADIKELQNLTKNK
-163 NTAAEKKLFDA
+163 AAEQKLFDA

-234 KRSAGKYNANFLCMT
+234 KRIAGKYNANYLCMT
-249 GEMVTAQQAQ
+249 GEMITAQQAE

-269 AGEFKDGTMKILKS
+269 AGEFKDGAMKILKS

-309 QTFYKLLDSENKKI
+309 QTFYKLLDSENKNI